1 MTCEEA
7 FAFLA
12 AYLDEELDA
21 GTRATFEE
29 HLGLCPPCVD
39 YLDTYKATI
48 RLGKD
53 ACTAADA
60 PEDLPEALIQA
71 ILAARGDD

>member
-12 AYLDEELDA
+12 AYLDQELD
-21 GTRATFEE
+21 GDTRATFEE
-29 HLGLCPPCVD
+29 HLALCPPCID

-53 ACTAADA
+53 ACAEDA
-60 PEDLPEALIQA
+60 PQEIPEALVQA
-71 ILAARGDD
+71 ILAARGK